1 MLPAS
6 PCPAASPGSAAAAA
20 RRLEI
25 ERRSLSPRR
34 LSCLVFSA
42 DSWRIFLR
50 LRGGPASASAGPW
63 PCAGSPGT
71 SLLCPPVTDLL
82 CRDSQEGL
90 LWEHR
95 GRPGGAGGP
104 GPCCLGGRGSWHCRR
119 VHQHYGGSGV
129 RRDPLCCRGGLL
141 TMWPGTAAL
150 GTSDYLDAAFLE
162 LWLAHSK
169 AHLCPSLRGL
179 CTGLSWGRLRLL
191 VPHTSTVF
199 LRSFSGLCS

>member
-6 PCPAASPGSAAAAA
+6 LYPAASPGSAAAAA

-82 CRDSQEGL
+82 HRDSREGI

-95 GRPGGAGGP
+95 GRPGGAGGSRTLLP
-104 GPCCLGGRGSWHCRR
+104 GRSGHLAPSPSPSALRWLG
-119 VHQHYGGSGV
+119 
-129 RRDPLCCRGGLL
+129 
-141 TMWPGTAAL
+141 
-150 GTSDYLDAAFLE
+150 
-162 LWLAHSK
+162 
-169 AHLCPSLRGL
+169 CPKGPPVLQRWAPDHVAWDSCFGNI
-179 CTGLSWGRLRLL
+179 RLL
-191 VPHTSTVF
+191 GCC
-199 LRSFSGLCS
+199 FSGAVVGPFQVPPVPITQGALHRSELGEAEATCSPH

>member
-50 LRGGPASASAGPW
+50 LQGGPASASAGPW

-82 CRDSQEGL
+82 CRDSGRTPLGAQGKARWGWGTRTLLPGRSGL
-90 LWEHR
+90 LALSPSPSALRWL
-95 GRPGGAGGP
+95 GCPKGP
-104 GPCCLGGRGSWHCRR
+104 PVLQRWAPDHVAWDSCFGNI
-119 VHQHYGGSGV
+119 
-129 RRDPLCCRGGLL
+129 
-141 TMWPGTAAL
+141 
-150 GTSDYLDAAFLE
+150 
-162 LWLAHSK
+162 
-169 AHLCPSLRGL
+169 
-179 CTGLSWGRLRLL
+179 RLL
-191 VPHTSTVF
+191 GCC
-199 LRSFSGLCS
+199 FSGAVVGPFQGPPVPITQGALHGSELGEAEATCSPH